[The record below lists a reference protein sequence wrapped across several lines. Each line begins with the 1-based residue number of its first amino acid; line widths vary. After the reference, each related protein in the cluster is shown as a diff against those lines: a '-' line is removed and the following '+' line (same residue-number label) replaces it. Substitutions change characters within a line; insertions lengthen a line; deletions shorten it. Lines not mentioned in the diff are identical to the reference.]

1 MSEKE
6 GRIGGISMKKV
17 WRTAWQ
23 FVRYAFW
30 PQHRSKEI
38 IISVPT
44 ERLNHETTV
53 KEITPPLPP
62 KEGEVRLYSA
72 FSQGMYCDVP
82 LNKFCE
88 VAVDCNGVENSNHFL
103 LSLWNEMNH
112 LLHPQ
117 DSNYVPWHYRPDIIE
132 NNPKWKLLMLGDVHT
147 SSGNF
152 HILLRMKDRSSIRGV
167 MAFNSDMSKKDC
179 QSLFEKLVSNAKKNV
194 SRLHSYS
201 CSVWLKCLNCD
212 VKSSG
217 IYGGKNF
224 YLHSNAKGVCV
235 YFRVRAIDYIEA
247 KQQIARRLDELCA
260 FLSVETNLLFVTDRE
275 WEIKENDKTLPITV
289 NPVYMKPFIDG
300 PSIRQESLLLSE
312 AGAQYLDH
320 YIFVDRDIDDEE
332 VTMYFKRSCTH
343 VYEGLQKQIEKG
355 DRVGYTTR
363 TQAFILTQKENLRSQ
378 NIITMAAMSY
388 LSALETASTPEG
400 KPEICPTCGNLNYR
414 ISSRVES
421 IVSRYLNPESGR
433 VFKELYNLRSKYLH
447 AGKLSCENYYI
458 TARPFI
464 DTSTGSGLTDYG
476 VISCRVQ
483 GKLMVIGIQNIQE
496 LTTYVLRCYYQDKLF
511 GIKDFDLEDDH
522 SSDIDLKQIL
532 KDKLQEVMPE
542 GIVVEDVTTM

>member
-1 MSEKE
+1 
-6 GRIGGISMKKV
+6 
-17 WRTAWQ
+17 
-23 FVRYAFW
+23 
-30 PQHRSKEI
+30 
-38 IISVPT
+38 
-44 ERLNHETTV
+44 
-53 KEITPPLPP
+53 
-62 KEGEVRLYSA
+62 
-72 FSQGMYCDVP
+72 
-82 LNKFCE
+82 
-88 VAVDCNGVENSNHFL
+88 
-103 LSLWNEMNH
+103 
-112 LLHPQ
+112 
-117 DSNYVPWHYRPDIIE
+117 
-132 NNPKWKLLMLGDVHT
+132 
-147 SSGNF
+147 
-152 HILLRMKDRSSIRGV
+152 MKDRSSIKGV

-179 QSLFEKLVSNAKKNV
+179 QALFEKLVGNAKKNV
-194 SRLHSYS
+194 TRLHSYS
-201 CSVWLKCLNCD
+201 CSVWLKCLNYD

-235 YFRVRAIDYIEA
+235 DFRVRAIDYIEA

-320 YIFVDRDIDDEE
+320 YIFVDRDIDNEE
-332 VTMYFKRSCTH
+332 VTMYFKRSCSH

-363 TQAFILTQKENLRSQ
+363 TQAFILTQKDNLRSQ

-433 VFKELYNLRSKYLH
+433 EFKELYNLRSKYLH
-447 AGKLSCENYYI
+447 AGKLSSENYYI

-476 VISCRVQ
+476 VISCRVH

-511 GIKDFDLEDDH
+511 GIKDFDPEDDH
-522 SSDIDLKQIL
+522 SSVIDLKQII

-542 GIVVEDVTTM
+542 GIVIEDVTTM